1 MKLEIESFKRKEIP
15 LVRTILFYY
24 KWSFIEKNFRIS
36 VFSLFFLILIK
47 ACMTLIIEDKLIE
60 LISSFNK
67 RKFTWKQMLHLIN
80 LTLCFSIS

>member
-1 MKLEIESFKRKEIP
+1 MKLEVESFKRKEIL

-36 VFSLFFLILIK
+36 VFSLFILILIK
-47 ACMTLIIEDKLIE
+47 ACMNLIIEDKLIE

-67 RKFTWKQMLHLIN
+67 RKFTWEQMLNFIN

>member
-1 MKLEIESFKRKEIP
+1 MKLEVESFKRKETP
-15 LVRTILFYY
+15 LLRTILFYY

-67 RKFTWKQMLHLIN
+67 RKFTWKQMLNLIN